1 MRPFTLRRCAPC
13 VTWGSSTLGRA
24 GSVAS
29 ALVAFAAVGPPD
41 ALAKEGWKADVGGGG
56 ISGGGLLLLAAYAAI
71 WLVAFGLIVLSLRR
85 QSGMNAR
92 LEHLSHELAAAGE
105 RAGAA
110 RKASA
115 KAAKKAK
122 AGARA
127 AKANGEGDATDGE

>member
-1 MRPFTLRRCAPC
+1 MRPYTMRATAPF
-13 VTWGSSTLGRA
+13 VMLGSRGLGRA
-24 GSVAS
+24 GA
-29 ALVAFAAVGPPD
+29 AAAPLLAFAAVGPPD
-41 ALAKEGWKADVGGGG
+41 ALAKEGWKADAGGGG

-71 WLVAFGLIVLSLRR
+71 WLVAFALIAMSLRR

-92 LEHLSHELAAAGE
+92 LEHLGHELAAAGE

-122 AGARA
+122 A
-127 AKANGEGDATDGE
+127 AKAEPAPKASKAEDADG